1 MKDILVSIVVPIY
14 GVEKF
19 IVQCARSLFEQT
31 YENIQYIFVN
41 DCTKDNSVILLKE
54 IIELYPNRKKQVLII
69 EKEKNE
75 GLPLARKTGMQYV
88 KGEYVML
95 LDSDDWVQRW

>member
-1 MKDILVSIVVPIY
+1 MDKLVSIVIPVY

-41 DCTKDNSVILLKE
+41 DCTKDNSVISLKE
-54 IIELYPNRKKQVLII
+54 IIELYPDR
-69 EKEKNE
+69 
-75 GLPLARKTGMQYV
+75 
-88 KGEYVML
+88 
-95 LDSDDWVQRW
+95 